1 MAENTKS
8 RRKAGKIALI
18 VILCILAACAAAWF
32 GAARFFKD
40 HYYPRTSINGQDI
53 SLKDEAAGEE
63 LLKKQAEDYV
73 LAVHDRDGRVSY
85 FNAGDFDYT
94 YDSDGTARRLLD
106 GQDSLLW
113 PRYIFQQHE
122 YSADLPVKWDEKKLE
137 ALISAM
143 DCFKEENITKPKNA
157 YIEDTDKGWE
167 IIPEVEGNQPIK
179 EQVIADI
186 KKAVAARTA
195 VLELGSQDYTAP
207 TIRSDDPTLQA
218 KMETADKF
226 RRMTIT
232 YKVPGGTRK
241 LDGDTISSWLSF
253 DKDGNVTVDEGKVAD
268 YAQQLAY
275 TYNTYGDKRQFKTT
289 KGDTI
294 TIGGGDYGWIVDK
307 AAEAKQ
313 LKADIEKGE
322 SVEREPCWEQKAFTD
337 TEDDIGKTYIEVD
350 YSSQHMW
357 YYKNGSL
364 VLDADIVTGNN
375 SIGNG
380 SPDGVFKVISRIRD
394 TTLQGED
401 YSSPV
406 QYFMPFAYNVGFHDA
421 SWRSSFGGSIY
432 LSSCSHGCVNMP
444 ADKAKQLFD
453 SVEPGT
459 PVIAFYRDP
468 VTLSNTS
475 GRVSNAYS
483 YKAQ

>member
-1 MAENTKS
+1 M
-8 RRKAGKIALI
+8 
-18 VILCILAACAAAWF
+18 
-32 GAARFFKD
+32 
-40 HYYPRTSINGQDI
+40 
-53 SLKDEAAGEE
+53 
-63 LLKKQAEDYV
+63 
-73 LAVHDRDGRVSY
+73 
-85 FNAGDFDYT
+85 
-94 YDSDGTARRLLD
+94 
-106 GQDSLLW
+106 
-113 PRYIFQQHE
+113 
-122 YSADLPVKWDEKKLE
+122 
-137 ALISAM
+137 
-143 DCFKEENITKPKNA
+143 
-157 YIEDTDKGWE
+157 
-167 IIPEVEGNQPIK
+167 
-179 EQVIADI
+179 
-186 KKAVAARTA
+186 
-195 VLELGSQDYTAP
+195 
-207 TIRSDDPTLQA
+207 
-218 KMETADKF
+218 
-226 RRMTIT
+226 
-232 YKVPGGTRK
+232 PGGTRK

-432 LSSCSHGCVNMP
+432 LSSGSHGCVNMP

>member
-1 MAENTKS
+1 
-8 RRKAGKIALI
+8 
-18 VILCILAACAAAWF
+18 
-32 GAARFFKD
+32 
-40 HYYPRTSINGQDI
+40 
-53 SLKDEAAGEE
+53 
-63 LLKKQAEDYV
+63 
-73 LAVHDRDGRVSY
+73 
-85 FNAGDFDYT
+85 
-94 YDSDGTARRLLD
+94 
-106 GQDSLLW
+106 
-113 PRYIFQQHE
+113 
-122 YSADLPVKWDEKKLE
+122 
-137 ALISAM
+137 M

-432 LSSCSHGCVNMP
+432 LSSGSHGCVNMP